1 MKKIIL
7 IACLLTAC
15 STPTPGP
22 DKTIGGA
29 VLGAAWGAGAGA
41 VVGHQFDGTLVPQT
55 GEGAAIGAGFGLVS
69 GAMQGAGY
77 DVAES
82 QIIKQQNDLESLR
95 IVNLANAQELSMV
108 QAELDNM
115 PPGDLAAQIYQLNF
129 DTDETSLKSG
139 ATANLERVADSI
151 KASSRVARVV
161 VSGHSDDSGDEE
173 YNDSLAM
180 ARARSVTSYLMSR
193 GINSGLIDTKS
204 FGSKRPLASNSTPS
218 GRQLNRRVEVTVEIN

>member
-7 IACLLTAC
+7 LTCLLAAC
-15 STPTPGP
+15 STPTPGA
-22 DKTIGGA
+22 DKTVGGA

-41 VVGHQFDGTLVPQT
+41 VVGHQFDGTFVPQT

-77 DVAES
+77 DVAED
-82 QIIKQQNDLESLR
+82 QLIKQQNELDALR
-95 IVNLANAQELSMV
+95 VVNLANAQELTRV
-108 QAELDNM
+108 QSDLDNM
-115 PPGDLAAQIYQLNF
+115 PPGDLAAQIYQVNF
-129 DTDETSLKSG
+129 DVDETSLKSG
-139 ATANLERVADSI
+139 SAANLEKIADAI
-151 KASSRVARVV
+151 KSSSRVGRVV

-180 ARARSVTSYLMSR
+180 ARARSVTNYLTGR

-218 GRQLNRRVEVTVEIN
+218 GRHLNRRAEITVEIN